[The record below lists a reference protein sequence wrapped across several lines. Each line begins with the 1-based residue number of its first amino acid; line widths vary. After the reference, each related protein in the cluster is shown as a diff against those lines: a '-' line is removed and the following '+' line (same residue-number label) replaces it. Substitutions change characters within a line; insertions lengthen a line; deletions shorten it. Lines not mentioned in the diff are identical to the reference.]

1 MKYSIGEI
9 CLILKALKQS
19 SPFPA
24 RKTWYI
30 LRSSSHL
37 DKTALKAEKLDVVYV
52 KYASSIKSWSK
63 TTHFKGGSREAYRVL
78 RPIKRDRV
86 LHRHVQYAWN
96 MPFSPDHE
104 TRLLDIE
111 FDRSKICSIIFYSRW
126 TKLVNRNMKLHNVS
140 HNRSL
145 SQIMS
150 AVSCIPFIFMTI
162 DMSSSSRIEKLPSSY
177 SSESA
182 EWKVLHEK
190 KKKNGRCPFLH
201 LVNFTEFCPSYISCY
216 SVSSGGICQNRI
228 PGICLVNLSWSYT
241 FLSWLCHGYL
251 SPLNVSW

>member
-1 MKYSIGEI
+1 MQYAWNMARFLSHEAKQLIS
-9 CLILKALKQS
+9 CLILKALKQN
-19 SPFPA
+19 SPFQA

-30 LRSSSHL
+30 LCSSSHL
-37 DKTALKAEKLDVVYV
+37 DRTVLNAEKLDAPYV
-52 KYASSIKSWSK
+52 KYASFIKSWSK

-162 DMSSSSRIEKLPSSY
+162 DMSSSSRIEKLLSSY

-190 KKKNGRCPFLH
+190 KKKKKWQM
-201 LVNFTEFCPSYISCY
+201 SIS
-216 SVSSGGICQNRI
+216 SFG
-228 PGICLVNLSWSYT
+228 
-241 FLSWLCHGYL
+241 
-251 SPLNVSW
+251 

>member
-86 LHRHVQYAWN
+86 LHQHMQYAWN

-111 FDRSKICSIIFYSRW
+111 FDRSKICFIIFSSRW
-126 TKLVNRNMKLHNVS
+126 TKLVNRNMKLQNVS

-150 AVSCIPFIFMTI
+150 AFSCIPFIFMTI

-190 KKKNGRCPFLH
+190 KKNDTCPFLH
-201 LVNFTEFCPSYISCY
+201 LVNFTEFCPSYISYY
-216 SVSSGGICQNRI
+216 SVSSGGIC
-228 PGICLVNLSWSYT
+228 PGIGLFNLSWSYP
-241 FLSWLCHGYL
+241 FLSWLCLGYL
-251 SPLNVSW
+251 SPLSVSW

>member
-1 MKYSIGEI
+1 
-9 CLILKALKQS
+9 
-19 SPFPA
+19 
-24 RKTWYI
+24 
-30 LRSSSHL
+30 
-37 DKTALKAEKLDVVYV
+37 
-52 KYASSIKSWSK
+52 
-63 TTHFKGGSREAYRVL
+63 
-78 RPIKRDRV
+78 
-86 LHRHVQYAWN
+86 

-150 AVSCIPFIFMTI
+150 AFSCIPFIFMTI
-162 DMSSSSRIEKLPSSY
+162 DMSSSSKIEKLPSSY

-190 KKKNGRCPFLH
+190 KKNDTCPFLH
-201 LVNFTEFCPSYISCY
+201 LVNFTEFCPSYISYY
-216 SVSSGGICQNRI
+216 SVSSGRIC
-228 PGICLVNLSWSYT
+228 PGIGLFNLSWSYP
-241 FLSWLCHGYL
+241 FLSWLCLGYL